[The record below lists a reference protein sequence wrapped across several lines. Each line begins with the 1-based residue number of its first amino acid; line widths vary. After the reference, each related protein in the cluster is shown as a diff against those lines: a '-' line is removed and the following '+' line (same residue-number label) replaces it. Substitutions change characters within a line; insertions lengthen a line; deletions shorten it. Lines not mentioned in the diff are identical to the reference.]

1 VKFQPEI
8 PMTRLDGLVRRARNR
23 AEEDTNF
30 SLLFES
36 ALCNLLDRPDSVSV
50 EALAL
55 RKLSEAFD
63 RFVGACLDESGNPR
77 MPSQQDI
84 AKARAYLPPYCK
96 HAYTKKPRS

>member
-1 VKFQPEI
+1 
-8 PMTRLDGLVRRARNR
+8 MTRLDGLVRRARNR

-63 RFVGACLDESGNPR
+63 RFVESARLSAALLQARVHEETAFLNLAPCLREAGLPRLSYESR
-77 MPSQQDI
+77 
-84 AKARAYLPPYCK
+84 
-96 HAYTKKPRS
+96 